1 MFAALLVIAVT
12 IIAFNI
18 AIIADRAQLEPLY
31 NYDSTIPAL
40 MGRLPS
46 RLNCHNFFFGAIIK

>member
-18 AIIADRAQLEPLY
+18 AIIADRAQLKVVQ
-31 NYDSTIPAL
+31 NRDSAISML
-40 MGRLPS
+40 M
-46 RLNCHNFFFGAIIK
+46 N